1 MGLVVVVV
9 VSAAAARAIVS
20 VLYHPPSIARH
31 HHKMEGTYVC
41 NVLYHIT
48 LAASTDSLL
57 KLFLTEII
65 LHPP

>member
-1 MGLVVVVV
+1 MVLVVVVVVVV

-20 VLYHPPSIARH
+20 VLYHP
-31 HHKMEGTYVC
+31 
-41 NVLYHIT
+41 HIT

>member
-1 MGLVVVVV
+1 MGLVV

-31 HHKMEGTYVC
+31 HHKIEGTYVC
-41 NVLYHIT
+41 NVLYYIT

-57 KLFLTEII
+57 KLFLTEIV